1 MRRWSPA
8 RFQEELEH
16 ILQETR
22 QWPAQ
27 AGCDLDA
34 AALNAREGFA
44 ALACFP
50 AQPLGDER

>member
-22 QWPAQ
+22 RWPAQ

-50 AQPLGDER
+50 AQPLEDER